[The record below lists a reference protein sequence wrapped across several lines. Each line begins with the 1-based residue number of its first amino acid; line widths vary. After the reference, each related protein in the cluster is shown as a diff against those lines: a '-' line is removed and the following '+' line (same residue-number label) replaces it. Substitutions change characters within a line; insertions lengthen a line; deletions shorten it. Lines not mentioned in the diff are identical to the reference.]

1 MPLPIASHAAPTSLP
16 PAPLVPRRP
25 TSVALHRPA
34 SPYTSSTAAPPHIL
48 LLTASGATHCRRRE
62 PHRLDSL
69 CLTPSPR
76 ATSAACPFIACRAGA
91 PLLAGTRGDGLPRR
105 RGAGSAMGA
114 GRRDPPARATH
125 HRVLLVAFPPPL
137 PPPPSGPRLP
147 RCLPPR
153 QRLHRRSLASP
164 RPDPAMEARI
174 WAARRRLH
182 LRGAAW
188 SPAIQRRRGRRSL
201 AAAVLTAAIFLA
213 ARSTRG
219 ERREEWRRRQSPSVS
234 PWGEQRGRV

>member
-1 MPLPIASHAAPTSLP
+1 VPRRPWTHLLMPLPIASHAAPTSLP

-91 PLLAGTRGDGLPRR
+91 PLLAGTWGDGLPRR
-105 RGAGSAMGA
+105 KRAPDLASGTPVARSAGS
-114 GRRDPPARATH
+114 RRDDPTT
-125 HRVLLVAFPPPL
+125 VFSSSSFLLHF
-137 PPPPSGPRLP
+137 R
-147 RCLPPR
+147 RRR
-153 QRLHRRSLASP
+153 QVLASP
-164 RPDPAMEARI
+164 AAYRLASASTDAR
-174 WAARRRLH
+174 
-182 LRGAAW
+182 
-188 SPAIQRRRGRRSL
+188 
-201 AAAVLTAAIFLA
+201 
-213 ARSTRG
+213 
-219 ERREEWRRRQSPSVS
+219 
-234 PWGEQRGRV
+234 